1 VYRLPPQL
9 GVYELTWKGQ
19 PLGGDEVRT
28 DGTVMRKYAANLL
41 SPEESFVPTA
51 KSISLAS
58 EVVQGQGPS
67 GSAITMRELWPYALM
82 FVLLV
87 LMVEWYIYNKKVQI

>member
-1 VYRLPPQL
+1 
-9 GVYELTWKGQ
+9 
-19 PLGGDEVRT
+19 
-28 DGTVMRKYAANLL
+28 
-41 SPEESFVPTA
+41 
-51 KSISLAS
+51 
-58 EVVQGQGPS
+58 VQGQGPS